1 MSGKFLKW
9 VDEYQDQ
16 AWTLARYLLKDA
28 AEAGGYDTCSELHAE
43 E

>member
-1 MSGKFLKW
+1 MSRQFRQW

-28 AEAGGYDTCSELHAE
+28 AEAEDACQEAFVML
-43 E
+43 